1 MEGTSSVS
9 PFSNRRKS
17 ERTPCKSKSCNV
29 PDYVHTNRSQ
39 PRKGNICRD
48 IPILGSQHLLH
59 RLLHIAQISPT
70 HEKRSRFGQRY
81 APLTIDDPE
90 QPLRHSAPKI
100 NLETVT
106 WTDDVVR
113 SDRKIHRNRLRVIR
127 AVAEDLQAK
136 ALGWPL
142 ASRCLHVHVIER
154 WDVRE
159 GIGTV
164 DHPHRR
170 HIFFASSSPGSSRAH
185 RLLPSALVFEHFSR
199 ASPLKRHG
207 GNIPPERQSI
217 DRALAQ

>member
-1 MEGTSSVS
+1 ML
-9 PFSNRRKS
+9 K
-17 ERTPCKSKSCNV
+17 
-29 PDYVHTNRSQ
+29 
-39 PRKGNICRD
+39 
-48 IPILGSQHLLH
+48 L
-59 RLLHIAQISPT
+59 AQRPPAR
-70 HEKRSRFGQRY
+70 EKRSRLGQRY
-81 APLTIDDPE
+81 APPTTDARE

-106 WTDDVVR
+106 WTDAVVR

-127 AVAEDLQAK
+127 AVAEALQAK

-185 RLLPSALVFEHFSR
+185 RLLPCALVFEH
-199 ASPLKRHG
+199 
-207 GNIPPERQSI
+207 
-217 DRALAQ
+217 